1 MKKKIQIVLY
11 LLCSSMVWSPSYSQ
25 SCNKADSLELVKF
38 YHSTGGLNWAESWNL
53 QRPVKT
59 WSGVRLSPAGN
70 VISLILQTNN
80 LKGTLP
86 DIKLPEMVTLKLG
99 FNQLN
104 GTLPNFSNLGK
115 LETLYL
121 SSNKLSGVMPS
132 FDKLRNIVEIDL
144 SVNQLSGQVP
154 EIKSQTIKVINLASN
169 AFTGDSPKMSYTASL
184 KKLVISDNRLSGSIP
199 DFFGLYQLE
208 ELNLSG
214 NRFTGK
220 VPNFSGSPYL
230 RILKLSNN
238 KLTGNI
244 PDFNK
249 LAKLQFLAL
258 DHNQLSGSIPEFTYL
273 PSLIEMDLSHNEL
286 DGKAPLFEN
295 LYKKSSINLSYNN
308 LSFDGMESHVG
319 ADKSY
324 FVNFSNQ
331 DSLGIEKEGNLL
343 TVNAGGSDQNV
354 YYSWYKD
361 NQLIAANIRGCNS
374 MFTTSSGTYRCV
386 AKNTLLGSFT
396 LNSHSF
402 KTEYQPEELVMKGV
416 ENESTKWTTLSN
428 NVPMNIAVNEPG
440 AYILKLID
448 TKDNK
453 TVAFEQNHTVTT
465 RKIIIFTMSKV
476 PKGKYIL
483 RITGGKNFQHG
494 FNVVVK

>member
-1 MKKKIQIVLY
+1 MKKKILIVLR
-11 LLCSSMVWSPSYSQ
+11 LLASPVFWSLGFGQ
-25 SCNKADSLELVKF
+25 SCNKSDSLELVKF
-38 YHSTGGLNWAESWNL
+38 YNATGGVNWAESWNL
-53 QRPVKT
+53 QRPVRT

-70 VISLILQTNN
+70 VVSIVLQTNN

-86 DIKLPEMVTLKLG
+86 DINLPELVTLKLG

-104 GTLPNFSNLGK
+104 GSVPNFTRLGK

-121 SSNKLSGVMPS
+121 SSNKLSGSMPA
-132 FDKLRNIVEIDL
+132 FDKMRNIVEIDL
-144 SVNQLSGQVP
+144 SVNQLSGQIP

-169 AFTGDSPKMSYTASL
+169 LFTGDSPKMAYTASL
-184 KKLVISDNRLSGSIP
+184 KKLVISDNRLTGSIP

-220 VPNFSGSPYL
+220 VPDFEGSPFL

-238 KLTGNI
+238 KLSGNV

-258 DHNQLSGSIPEFTYL
+258 DHNQLSGSIPEFSYL
-273 PSLIEMDLSHNEL
+273 PSVIEIDLSHNQL
-286 DGKAPLFEN
+286 SGKTPLFEN
-295 LYKKSSINLSYNN
+295 LYKKSSINLSFNN
-308 LSFDGMESHVG
+308 LSFDGMEYHVG

-324 FVNFSNQ
+324 FVNFANQ
-331 DSLGIEKEGNLL
+331 DSLEIQKEGNLL
-343 TVNAGGSDQNV
+343 IVNAGGSDQNV

-361 NQLIAANIRGCNS
+361 NQLIAANVRGCNT
-374 MFTTSSGTYRCV
+374 MFTTSSGTYRCI
-386 AKNTLLGSFT
+386 AKNTLLGSLT
-396 LNSHSF
+396 LNSQTVKS
-402 KTEYQPEELVMKGV
+402 EYQPEELVMKGGDNQGV
-416 ENESTKWTTLSN
+416 KWTELKN
-428 NVPMNIAVNEPG
+428 NVPMNVAVNEPG
-440 AYILKLID
+440 SYILKLID

-453 TVAFEQNHTVTT
+453 TVAFEQNHNVSS
-465 RKIIIFTMSKV
+465 RKLIIFTLNKV

-494 FNVVVK
+494 FNVIVE